1 MTFGHRINT
10 DADALH
16 GASTHIKRTSVP
28 TMKSIFLL
36 PLCHA
41 KLVPLTTPA
50 IATPGAAIELDFVFF
65 FF

>member
-28 TMKSIFLL
+28 TMKSIFLF

-41 KLVPLTTPA
+41 KTCAADDTSDRN
-50 IATPGAAIELDFVFF
+50 PGRAIELDFVFF